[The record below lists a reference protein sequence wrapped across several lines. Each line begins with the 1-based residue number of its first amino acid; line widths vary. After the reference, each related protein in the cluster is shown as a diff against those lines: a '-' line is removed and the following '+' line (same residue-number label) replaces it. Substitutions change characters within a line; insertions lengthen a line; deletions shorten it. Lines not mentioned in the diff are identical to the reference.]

1 MQTNDMRVVVIGD
14 GPTGLSAA
22 LLLAKSQFHV
32 DVLGS
37 NQTPVHKAML
47 NNYLADDSVPGP
59 DFIVDARKHATHYG
73 ATLHDAKVERVELGD
88 TFRVHTSAGSFE
100 GHYLILAT
108 GFDNTTTKDLGLKTD
123 PEGIQVDR
131 NGRTSRDRIYAG
143 GALTRGTKTQVAT
156 SVGDGAAIALDIIS
170 RFKGQPAHDWDVLK
184 AKPQT

>member
-1 MQTNDMRVVVIGD
+1 MQTNNMRAVVIGD

-22 LLLAKSQFHV
+22 LFLAKNKFHV
-32 DVLGS
+32 DVVGS
-37 NQTPVHKAML
+37 NQTPVHKAL
-47 NNYLADDSVPGP
+47 LHNFLADDSHPGP
-59 DFIVDARKHATHYG
+59 DFIVDARHHVAQYG
-73 ATLHDAKVERVELGD
+73 ATLHEAKVERVELGD
-88 TFRVHTSAGSFE
+88 PFRVHTSAASFE

-108 GFDNTTTKDLGLKTD
+108 GFDNSVTKDLGLKTG

-170 RFKGQPAHDWDVLK
+170 RVKGQPAHDWDVLK
-184 AKPQT
+184 PQPQV